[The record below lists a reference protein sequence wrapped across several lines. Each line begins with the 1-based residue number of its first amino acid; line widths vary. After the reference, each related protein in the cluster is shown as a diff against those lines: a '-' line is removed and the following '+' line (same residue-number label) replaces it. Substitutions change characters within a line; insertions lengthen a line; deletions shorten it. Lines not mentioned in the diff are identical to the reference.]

1 MTGRDV
7 ARLVRRGSQPA
18 VAEALDR
25 LTSQGVVH
33 RDQVGRAFLHSLNRR
48 HLAAG
53 AVEILA
59 GMRTELFTRLERTLS
74 AWQKP
79 AVHASVFGSV
89 ARGDGGPDSDVDLFL
104 VRPAKVA
111 EDDDVWR
118 DQVSDL
124 TYQVLGW
131 TGNET
136 SVVEL
141 GRREISRFL
150 LVSAGL
156 VGELRS
162 DAITVSGTPIGKL
175 LGKTA

>member
-25 LTSQGVVH
+25 LTTQGLVH

-59 GMRTELFTRLERTLS
+59 GMRTELFARLERTLS
-74 AWQKP
+74 AWRKP
-79 AVHASVFGSV
+79 VAHASVFGSV
-89 ARGDGGPDSDVDLFL
+89 ARGDGGPESDVDLFL
-104 VRPAKVA
+104 VRPAKVS
-111 EDDDVWR
+111 EDDDEWR

-124 TYQVLGW
+124 TYNVLGW
-131 TGNET
+131 TGNEA
-136 SVVEL
+136 SVVEI
-141 GRREISRFL
+141 GRRQLPTL
-150 LVSAGL
+150 LSSVDLAA
-156 VGELRS
+156 ELRA
-162 DAITVSGTPIGKL
+162 DAITLSGTPIKKL
-175 LGKTA
+175 LATAA